1 MAKPVMSNKE
11 HATRVLIVDD
21 HPIVREGLASLLS
34 KQLDFEVCG
43 EVDNV
48 ASALRLV
55 AEAKPHVVTVDISLK
70 IGSGLDLIRRIAT
83 HDKSI
88 CIVACSLFDEKLYA
102 ERALHAGAMGYV
114 NKHEATRTIVKAI
127 RQVLEG
133 KTYLSEPMKDL
144 LAQRMI
150 GKREPGSRPIME
162 MLSDREL
169 QVFEM
174 IGEGLTT
181 REIARQLHVAVKTV
195 ETHRRR
201 IKTKLGLKTT
211 AQLARDAA
219 HWAARQG

>member
-1 MAKPVMSNKE
+1 M
-11 HATRVLIVDD
+11 
-21 HPIVREGLASLLS
+21 ASLPRS
-34 KQLDFEVCG
+34 QARSERTR
-43 EVDNV
+43 
-48 ASALRLV
+48 SAILKA
-55 AEAKPHVVTVDISLK
+55 AES
-70 IGSGLDLIRRIAT
+70 
-83 HDKSI
+83 
-88 CIVACSLFDEKLYA
+88 LYA
-102 ERALHAGAMGYV
+102 ERALRAGAMGYV

-201 IKTKLGLKTT
+201 IKTKLGLKTA
-211 AQLARDAA
+211 AQLSRDAA
-219 HWAARQG
+219 HWAVSKGDYPA